1 MADSVLVARM
11 IDTIDADPEAV
22 FVTVAHGGRH
32 GDAIPEVESVDF
44 VSDETMGVGAQ
55 FRENRDWTAVQV
67 LFAKF
72 ARLHRNV
79 IECIEYEPNR
89 RVRYMS
95 NGAGARWHS
104 IYTLIPVGEDRTRLE
119 LRLEILPKNLLGRWL
134 PQLMKAPLQASTEAD
149 FKAIK
154 RHIEDAAN

>member
-1 MADSVLVARM
+1 MTEPVLVARM

-22 FVTVAHGGRH
+22 FATVAHGGRH
-32 GDAIPEVESVDF
+32 GEAIPEVESVDF
-44 VSDETMGVGAQ
+44 VSEETMGVGAQ

-67 LFAKF
+67 LFAKL

-79 IECIEYEPNR
+79 VSCIEYEPHR

-95 NGAGARWHS
+95 DGAGTLWHS
-104 IYTLIPVGEDRTRLE
+104 IYTLTPLGEGRTRLE
-119 LRLEILPKNLLGRWL
+119 LRLEIRPKNPLGRWL

-154 RHIEDAAN
+154 RHIENAGS

>member
-1 MADSVLVARM
+1 MAEPVLVARM

-22 FVTVAHGGRH
+22 FATVAHGGRH
-32 GDAIPEVESVDF
+32 GEAIPEVESVDF

-79 IECIEYEPNR
+79 IECIEYEPHR

-104 IYTLIPVGEDRTRLE
+104 IYTLVPVDEGRTRLE
-119 LRLEILPKNLLGRWL
+119 LRLEIRPKNPLGRWL

-154 RHIEDAAN
+154 RHIEDGAS